1 MNSTLL
7 MVFTAVVVVTFVVQ
21 AIAIVRL
28 ARSLRFLSTQ
38 LEHQAKDISTS
49 VKALSERV
57 EGMVGSVQLVA
68 DKIQKIEDHLI
79 STGEII
85 HRRVA
90 SLDAF
95 LEDTTKAVRQQIAR
109 VQEVV
114 ESASHSMEK
123 TFESLQRSAL
133 APLREI
139 NAILTGVRVGLD
151 ILLRRRRI
159 YRTAP
164 HQDEEMFI

>member
-21 AIAIVRL
+21 ALAIVRL
-28 ARSLRFLSTQ
+28 ARALRFLSSQ
-38 LEHQAKDISTS
+38 LERQAKDISTS

-57 EGMVGSVQLVA
+57 ESMVGSVQLVA
-68 DKIQKIEDHLI
+68 DKVQKIEDHLI

-90 SLDAF
+90 SIDTF
-95 LEDTTKAVRQQIAR
+95 LEDTTKTVRQQIAR
-109 VQEVV
+109 IQEVV

-133 APLREI
+133 APIREI